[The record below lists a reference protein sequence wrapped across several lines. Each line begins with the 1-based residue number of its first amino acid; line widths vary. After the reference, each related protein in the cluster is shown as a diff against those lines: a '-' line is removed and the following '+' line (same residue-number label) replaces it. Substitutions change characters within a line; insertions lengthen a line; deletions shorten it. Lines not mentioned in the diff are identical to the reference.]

1 MGRAVSLRAL
11 IKWKR
16 ADQWVES
23 REEERVTCVGRFAGL
38 QVQQSYHIVAVH
50 DLSDGGI
57 CIEAPKQL
65 VVGAA
70 VKVTSGKLKRL
81 GRVIWVANGRA
92 GLEFGPQPRW
102 TELLG

>member
-1 MGRAVSLRAL
+1 MGRAVSLKAL

-16 ADQWVES
+16 PERWVES
-23 REEERVTCVGRFAGL
+23 REEERVPCVGRFAGL

-50 DLSDGGI
+50 DVSERGI
-57 CIEAPKQL
+57 CVDAPKHL
-65 VVGAA
+65 STGAA
-70 VKVTSGKLKRL
+70 VKVTSGRLKRL